1 MKADRQAFAA
11 LLRQLHS
18 MGVTSAAVS
27 CSVCKGQASTAPCR
41 RCDDA
46 GYDHVSSGAV
56 LTVLGEMMGVD
67 TAPIG
72 FDDVL
77 TAAKRAGVY

>member
-11 LLRQLHS
+11 LLRQLHA
-18 MGVTSAAVS
+18 MGVESAAVS
-27 CSVCKGQASTAPCR
+27 CSVCKGQATTAPCR

-56 LTVLGEMMGVD
+56 LGVLGEMMNVPTPGI
-67 TAPIG
+67 TKG
-72 FDDVL
+72 DVL
-77 TAAKRAGVY
+77 TAAKKAGVY

>member
-11 LLRQLHS
+11 LLRQLHT

-27 CSVCKGQASTAPCR
+27 CSVCKGQPSGVPCR

-56 LTVLGEMMGVD
+56 LTVLGEMMVTD
-67 TAPIG
+67 TPG
-72 FDDVL
+72 TTMSDVL
-77 TAAKRAGVY
+77 DAAKRAGVY

>member
-1 MKADRQAFAA
+1 VKKHRQDFAA
-11 LLRQLHS
+11 LLRQLHT
-18 MGVTSAAVS
+18 MGVESAAVS
-27 CSVCKGQASTAPCR
+27 CSVCKGRSYLAPCL
-41 RCDDA
+41 RCDGA

-56 LTVLGEMMGVD
+56 LTILGEMMGVD